1 MPRSLI
7 QRIATIAASL
17 ALAYAAAP
25 AAAAGTAAASAHP
38 AFKVEVTGKGA
49 PVILIPGL
57 ASSGEVW
64 NGTVAHYCGS
74 RQCHVVT
81 LAGFAG
87 VPAIDG
93 PLLPAVEQQLSD
105 YIAAN
110 KFDRPIVIGHSLGGF
125 LGMKLAADHPEQV
138 GRLVIVD
145 TLPALAAVQMPSMTE
160 QQMKELAAGMRV
172 RMESMD
178 VEAYRAGQL
187 KTLQTMITKQED
199 IDRALGWGK
208 QSDRATV
215 INAMTEMMGEDMRP
229 QVSRIKA
236 PTLVLGAWYAYK
248 DFGTKP
254 MFEQMYKSQY
264 QQLPNVKVE
273 LADTSRHFIMYD
285 DPAWMYDRID
295 NFLK

>member
-1 MPRSLI
+1 MQRSLI

-25 AAAAGTAAASAHP
+25 AVAAGTAAASAHP
-38 AFKVEVTGKGA
+38 AFKVEVTGKGE

-64 NGTVAHYCGS
+64 NGTVAHYCGN

-87 VPAIDG
+87 VPAIEG

-105 YIAAN
+105 YITAN
-110 KFDRPIVIGHSLGGF
+110 KFDHPIVIGHSLGGF
-125 LGMKLAADHPEQV
+125 LGMKLAADHPDQV

-145 TLPALAAVQMPSMTE
+145 TLPALAAIQMPSITGA
-160 QQMKELAAGMRV
+160 QMKEMAANTRT

-178 VEAYRAGQL
+178 AESYRANQL
-187 KTLQTMITKQED
+187 KTLHVMITKQED
-199 IDRALGWGK
+199 IDRAIGWGK
-208 QSDRATV
+208 QSDHATI
-215 INAMTEMMGEDMRP
+215 INAMVEMMSEDLRP
-229 QVSRIKA
+229 EVSRIKA
-236 PTLVLGAWYAYK
+236 PTLVLGAWIAYK
-248 DFGTKP
+248 DYGTKP
-254 MFEQMYKSQY
+254 MFEQLYKSQY

-273 LADTSRHFIMYD
+273 LADNARHFIMYD

>member
-1 MPRSLI
+1 MQRSLV
-7 QRIATIAASL
+7 QRIATITASL

-25 AAAAGTAAASAHP
+25 AVAAGSAAASAHP

-64 NGTVAHYCGS
+64 DGTVAHYCGN

-87 VPAIDG
+87 VPAIEG

-105 YIAAN
+105 YIAVN
-110 KFDRPIVIGHSLGGF
+110 KFDHPIVIGHSLGGF
-125 LGMKLAADHPEQV
+125 LGMKLAADHPDQV
-138 GRLVIVD
+138 GRLIIVD
-145 TLPALAAVQMPSMTE
+145 TLPALAAIQMPSITAP
-160 QQMKELAAGMRV
+160 QMKEMAASMRA

-178 VEAYRAGQL
+178 PESYRANQL
-187 KTLQTMITKQED
+187 KTLRTMITKQED
-199 IDRALGWGK
+199 IDRAAGWGK
-208 QSDRATV
+208 LSDHATV
-215 INAMTEMMGEDMRP
+215 INAMTEMMSEDLRTE
-229 QVSRIKA
+229 VSRIKS

-248 DFGTKP
+248 DYGTKP

-273 LADTSRHFIMYD
+273 LADTARHFIMYD

>member
-1 MPRSLI
+1 MQRPLI

-25 AAAAGTAAASAHP
+25 AVAAGTAAATAHP
-38 AFKVEVTGKGA
+38 AFKVEVTGKGE

-87 VPAIDG
+87 VPAIEG

-110 KFDRPIVIGHSLGGF
+110 KFDHPIVIGHSLGGF
-125 LGMKLAADHPEQV
+125 LGMKLAVDHPDQV

-145 TLPALAAVQMPSMTE
+145 TLPALAAIQMPSITGA
-160 QQMKELAAGMRV
+160 QMKEMAAGMRA

-178 VEAYRAGQL
+178 AEAKRSNQM
-187 KTLQTMITKQED
+187 KTLHAMITKQED
-199 IDRALGWGK
+199 IDRAAGWGK
-208 QSDRATV
+208 QSDPATV
-215 INAMTEMMGEDMRP
+215 TNAMVEMMSEDLRP
-229 QVSRIKA
+229 EVSRIKA
-236 PTLVLGAWYAYK
+236 PTLVLGSWIAYK
-248 DFGTKP
+248 DYGTKP
-254 MFEQMYKSQY
+254 MFEQLYKTQY

-273 LADTSRHFIMYD
+273 LADNARHFIMYD

>member
-1 MPRSLI
+1 MQRSLV

-25 AAAAGTAAASAHP
+25 AVAAGSAAASTHP

-64 NGTVAHYCGS
+64 DGTVAHYCGN

-87 VPAIDG
+87 VPAIEG

-110 KFDRPIVIGHSLGGF
+110 KFDHPIVIGHSLGGF
-125 LGMKLAADHPEQV
+125 LGMKLAADHPDQV
-138 GRLVIVD
+138 GRLIIVD
-145 TLPALAAVQMPSMTE
+145 TLPALAAIQMPSITAP
-160 QQMKELAAGMRV
+160 QMKEMAANMRA

-178 VEAYRAGQL
+178 PESYRANQL
-187 KTLQTMITKQED
+187 KTLRTMITKQED
-199 IDRALGWGK
+199 IDRATGWGK
-208 QSDRATV
+208 LSDHTTV
-215 INAMTEMMGEDMRP
+215 INAMTEMMSEDLRGE
-229 QVSRIKA
+229 VSRIKS

-248 DFGTKP
+248 DYGTKP

-273 LADTSRHFIMYD
+273 LADTARHFIMYD

>member
-1 MPRSLI
+1 MPRSFI
-7 QRIATIAASL
+7 KRIATIAASL
-17 ALAYAAAP
+17 ALAYS
-25 AAAAGTAAASAHP
+25 AGASAAASHP
-38 AFKVEVTGKGA
+38 AFKVQVTGQGA

-64 NGTVAHYCGS
+64 DGTVAHYCGS

-87 VPAIDG
+87 VPAIEG

-110 KFDRPIVIGHSLGGF
+110 KFDHPIIIGHSLGGF
-125 LGMKLAADHPEQV
+125 VGMKLAADHPDQV

-145 TLPALAAVQMPSMTE
+145 TLPALAAVQMPSITGA
-160 QQMKELAAGMRV
+160 QMKEMAAGLRT

-178 VEAYRAGQL
+178 AEAKRANQM
-187 KTLQTMITKQED
+187 KTLQSMITKQED
-199 IDRALGWGK
+199 IDRAAAWGK
-208 QSDRATV
+208 QSDPATV
-215 INAMTEMMGEDMRP
+215 TNAMVEMMSEDMRAE
-229 QVSRIKA
+229 VGRIKA
-236 PTLVLGAWYAYK
+236 PTLVRGSWIAYK
-248 DFGTKP
+248 DYGSKP
-254 MFEQMYKSQY
+254 MFEQMYTSQY

-273 LADTSRHFIMYD
+273 LADNARHFIMYD

>member
-1 MPRSLI
+1 MQRSLI

-25 AAAAGTAAASAHP
+25 AVAASAAHP
-38 AFKVEVTGKGA
+38 AFKVEVTGKGE

-87 VPAIDG
+87 VPAIEG

-110 KFDRPIVIGHSLGGF
+110 KFNHPIVIGHSLGGF
-125 LGMKLAADHPEQV
+125 LGMKLAADHPDQV

-145 TLPALAAVQMPSMTE
+145 TLPALAAIQMPSITGP
-160 QQMKELAAGMRV
+160 QMKEMAAGIKT
-172 RMESMD
+172 RMESLDAETKRSNQM
-178 VEAYRAGQL
+178 
-187 KTLQTMITKQED
+187 KTLHAMITKQED
-199 IDRALGWGK
+199 IDRAAGWGK
-208 QSDRATV
+208 QSDPATV
-215 INAMTEMMGEDMRP
+215 TNAMVEMMSEDLRP
-229 QVSRIKA
+229 EVSRIKA
-236 PTLVLGAWYAYK
+236 PTLVLGSWIAYK
-248 DFGTKP
+248 DYGTKP
-254 MFEQMYKSQY
+254 MFEQLYKSQY

-273 LADTSRHFIMYD
+273 LADNARHFIMYD